1 MLVLSPATATA
12 DTAQEEEHQPWSV
25 TGLIRP
31 GQAVSVLNMV
41 GRVEG
46 E

>member
-1 MLVLSPATATA
+1 MLVLSPAKAAA
-12 DTAQEEEHQPWSV
+12 DTAQEEEHHLWSV
-25 TGLIRP
+25 TALIKS